1 MRPGGKRDNARLA
14 PFDGAEGITQ
24 SAAQGEVPEVIVGE
38 VQFPTI
44 RGAGQAGR
52 DDARVVDQQVQ
63 RAVSALDKAG
73 YCGAIGQ
80 VQGGDVH
87 TAATSRLP
95 DVPGGLEPG
104 PGVTDR
110 QGDIRAGPGE
120 RTGSLQTDAG
130 RGPGD

>member
-1 MRPGGKRDNARLA
+1 MAKLH
-14 PFDGAEGITQ
+14 
-24 SAAQGEVPEVIVGE
+24 
-38 VQFPTI
+38 FPTF

-63 RAVSALDKAG
+63 RAVPVLDKAV